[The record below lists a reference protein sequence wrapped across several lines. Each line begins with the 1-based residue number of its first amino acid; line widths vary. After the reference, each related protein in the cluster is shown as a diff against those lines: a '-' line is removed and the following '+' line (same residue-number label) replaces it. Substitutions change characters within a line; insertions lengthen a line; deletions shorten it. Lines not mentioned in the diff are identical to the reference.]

1 MDCPDTIDVLQVYR
15 DSHVEITMPL
25 CTIYNKRACRLTI
38 LGRYSTKCVRKE
50 LFCDGRIN
58 CAWPYS
64 EPAGELFLTC
74 SIVHHFSVQLFI
86 IFRLFLSSLFLR
98 MSCLMF
104 VFFSFIF
111 LFPDE
116 VYCRETKEP
125 EVESWSMSDLPVIV
139 LVVLL
144 LLAILVGLGCALRRF
159 LPCLSLISR
168 IITSLTLPPC
178 CPPPFIA

>member
-1 MDCPDTIDVLQVYR
+1 MF
-15 DSHVEITMPL
+15 
-25 CTIYNKRACRLTI
+25 
-38 LGRYSTKCVRKE
+38 GRYSTKCVRKE

-74 SIVHHFSVQLFI
+74 SIVHHFSA
-86 IFRLFLSSLFLR
+86 
-98 MSCLMF
+98 
-104 VFFSFIF
+104 FSFIF

-159 LPCLSLISR
+159 LPCLSLIST

-178 CPPPFIA
+178 CPPLYRLNIIIFIPLFKIL